1 MRCTALIIS
10 VIAACVAGAAAH
22 AQQSPRIDPDALR
35 AAQQQ
40 IAAPRLQLPQR
51 LQAEPGQASQPDF
64 ETGSGYQLNPD
75 NDLWFGWVNFDQDRE
90 LGLVEGRVANL
101 GWREQAGGVRFA
113 TGQRETARIVRCG
126 TGSNT
131 CALPQADSPDALVA
145 GAGSG
150 FIRIDFAQP
159 VSAVTALVAPDRGFD
174 AEPDLFVMEGWRDGD
189 IASVTSGEV
198 EIYDSNA
205 QGWTRLTLSG
215 LAEATRA
222 TTAAGAAGSGQ
233 EFDYVIIRGV
243 TANGAETRAPIV
255 LDALRFADRYG
266 PAPFNALGPRA
277 GGLEDML
284 DETGRSGAR
293 LAARGEIVERGGR
306 REGLRYPVAERLRM
320 PLDRSTIRNAAL
332 RQRQIMAMD
341 LPVAAGLR
349 GREPM
354 TVPILAPLGIFNG
367 EDPAAGAAGHVR
379 FTGRSDYF
387 HLRFNSEIGRVVISG
402 TRIVTPAQGGEP
414 GPGELLVSSG
424 YDGAYASFN
433 LYGAAYSVRV
443 ACGTEE
449 IDEPC
454 NDPEAL
460 RTLLDRLILWM
471 PEEG

>member
-1 MRCTALIIS
+1 MGFIQGLAAAAGL
-10 VIAACVAGAAAH
+10 IAASSSAY
-22 AQQSPRIDPDALR
+22 AQQAPQIDPEVLR
-35 AAQQQ
+35 RAQVLDQS
-40 IAAPRLQLPQR
+40 RLQLPDR
-51 LQAEPGQASQPDF
+51 LQADRVQADEPDF
-64 ETGSGYQLNPD
+64 NTGSGYQLNEG
-75 NDLWFGWVNFDQDRE
+75 NGLWYGWVNFDQDRQ
-90 LGLVEGRVANL
+90 LGLLEGHLANL
-101 GWREQAGGVRFA
+101 GWREEAGGVRFA
-113 TGQRETARIVRCG
+113 TGQREGARIIRCG

-131 CALPQADSPDALVA
+131 CALPQPDSPDALIA

-159 VSAVTALVAPDRGFD
+159 VSAVTALVAPDRGFG
-174 AEPDLFVMEGWRDGD
+174 AEPDLFVMEGWRNGD
-189 IASVTSGEV
+189 TAAVTRGEV
-198 EIYDSNA
+198 QIYDSNA

-215 LAEATRA
+215 LADATRA
-222 TTAAGAAGSGQ
+222 TTAATAAASGQ

-243 TANGAETRAPIV
+243 TANGAETRTPIV
-255 LDALRFADRYG
+255 IDALRFADRYG
-266 PAPFNALGPRA
+266 PTPFDSLGPRA
-277 GGLEDML
+277 GGLQDML
-284 DETGRSGAR
+284 DETRRTGAR
-293 LAARGEIVERGGR
+293 LAARGDIVRQGGR
-306 REGLRYPVAERLRM
+306 REGLRYPVAERMRM
-320 PLDRSTIRNAAL
+320 PMDRPTIRNAAL

-341 LPVAAGLR
+341 LPEAASLR

-367 EDPAAGAAGHVR
+367 EDPAAGAADHVR
-379 FTGRSDYF
+379 FTGRQDYF

-402 TRIVTPAQGGEP
+402 TRIVTPGRAGEP
-414 GPGELLVSSG
+414 GPGELRVSSG